1 MNGDD
6 LIPFSWLEYR
16 HQWLNLRGKFQT
28 VSDLLQSWRCRSGG
42 PPLWF
47 QSLLDGLPW
56 SDVQIFMS
64 PRWIQMFPAVWGD
77 PSFFPP
83 ADRETSAILID
94 CHEIWTTRHSRS
106 SLNEL
111 CSLCWTGAIHLLPWG
126 VCMFSGFSDF
136 LPQSKNM
143 HKVSL
148 MGSPKLSVGVNGC
161 LSAICQP
168 YNELAT
174 YPGCSIPKSPPPT
187 LKRISCHRQ
196 WMDSKW
202 FSQLDKKLLLF
213 SQVASA
219 RVWFPSRLCCWW
231 WRSPAVDLWW
241 INGSSNHRPS
251 VKQCFVLKEC
261 S

>member
-6 LIPFSWLEYR
+6 LIHSLG
-16 HQWLNLRGKFQT
+16 LNIAI
-28 VSDLLQSWRCRSGG
+28 SDWISEESFRLYPICCSHGDVGQVVL
-42 PPLWF
+42 PLWF

-241 INGSSNHRPS
+241 INGSSNRRPS

>member
-1 MNGDD
+1 MEMISSI
-6 LIPFSWLEYR
+6 LLAWISPSVTESQR
-16 HQWLNLRGKFQT
+16 K
-28 VSDLLQSWRCRSGG
+28 VSDCIRSVAVMAMSVRWSSTLVPKFIGWIAMKWCTNIHVSQMNPDVSSFSSSRSWNAGYFNR
-42 PPLWF
+42 
-47 QSLLDGLPW
+47 LPW
-56 SDVQIFMS
+56 NLDHQTFAFLSE
-64 PRWIQMFPAVWGD
+64 WIALTLLNRCYSSIAVRSLHVLWVLRL
-77 PSFFPP
+77 PP
-83 ADRETSAILID
+83 TI
-94 CHEIWTTRHSRS
+94 
-106 SLNEL
+106 
-111 CSLCWTGAIHLLPWG
+111 
-126 VCMFSGFSDF
+126 
-136 LPQSKNM
+136 QNM

-241 INGSSNHRPS
+241 INGSSNRRPS